1 MRRVNKQLPIQTI
14 KPCSIKRISCL
25 FVLLVSGL
33 LLLSACAPKQNI
45 TQESSATIIKPVIK
59 TNTSTSVPLKDT
71 STPMP
76 ATKKPLNPSTTATST
91 FQPSKDPTATE
102 VPCTSKVGKVETFQ
116 LDTKLQ
122 PLPLDFRVYTPPCY
136 QDDKDAL
143 YPVLYLIHGQS
154 YTDDQWDRL
163 GADETADRL
172 IRNGEVPPFIIVMP
186 RDRYGGQP
194 TENNFGEI
202 VATELVP
209 WVDAHYRTV
218 PTRKFRAVGGLSR
231 GAGWAVHIGIHYWKT
246 FGALGGHS
254 LALFHTDAMYLR
266 RWLDE
271 IPPTAYP
278 RIYLDIGDR
287 DRPAILE
294 SARWFEELLNEKNIP
309 HEWHLFSGFHEEK
322 YWRAHIEQYLRWYT
336 RDWKKM
342 SK

>member
-1 MRRVNKQLPIQTI
+1 MKRQRNHRHNLLTNLYHLTMFGKFFFLTIFLIILSSCTAQLQ
-14 KPCSIKRISCL
+14 
-25 FVLLVSGL
+25 
-33 LLLSACAPKQNI
+33 
-45 TQESSATIIKPVIK
+45 SS
-59 TNTSTSVPLKDT
+59 TNSQSTRSP
-71 STPMP
+71 
-76 ATKKPLNPSTTATST
+76 
-91 FQPSKDPTATE
+91 QQPTATNSAIPTTR
-102 VPCTSKVGKVETFQ
+102 VPPTATHTATATVSSTPTPTRTSSPTPKPSPTKKQCRGKPGHIETFQ
-116 LDTKLQ
+116 LRTKLQ

-136 QDDKDAL
+136 EENQKEL

-172 IRNGEVPPFIIVMP
+172 INNNEVAPFIIVMP

-194 TENNFGEI
+194 TEDNFGKI

-231 GAGWAVHIGIHYWKT
+231 GAGWAVHLGIHYWKT

-271 IPPTAYP
+271 IPSTGYP

-294 SARWFEELLNEKNIP
+294 SARWFEELLNQRNIP
-309 HEWHLFSGFHEEK
+309 HEWHLFSGYHEEK
-322 YWRAHIEQYLRWYT
+322 YWRAHVEQYLRWYT
-336 RDWKKM
+336 KDWKKITE
-342 SK
+342 

>member
-1 MRRVNKQLPIQTI
+1 MKSYYKQPLIKTN
-14 KPCSIKRISCL
+14 KPCNIKRHGYLQLLLLIV
-25 FVLLVSGL
+25 FV
-33 LLLSACAPKQNI
+33 LLSACATGQNTI
-45 TQESSATIIKPVIK
+45 SASSPTMNKKVQSTHTASPPPATK
-59 TNTSTSVPLKDT
+59 T
-71 STPMP
+71 STPIP
-76 ATKKPLNPSTTATST
+76 TRTPSPTST
-91 FQPSKDPTATE
+91 NTPRPTKSPTPTK
-102 VPCTSKVGKVETFQ
+102 VPCSKKVGTIETMQ
-116 LDTKLQ
+116 LRTKLQ

-136 QDDKDAL
+136 GENPDNS

-172 IRNGEVPPFIIVMP
+172 IRNGEIPPFIIVMP

-194 TENNFGEI
+194 TEDNFGKI
-202 VATELVP
+202 VVEELVP
-209 WVDAHYRTV
+209 WIDSHYQTI

-231 GAGWAVHIGIHYWKT
+231 GAGWAVHIGIYYWKT

-271 IPPTAYP
+271 IPPSSYP

-322 YWRAHIEQYLRWYT
+322 YWRAHVEQYLRWYT
-336 RDWKKM
+336 KDWKEK
-342 SK
+342 SD